1 MARVIGGSTVGKD
14 CLLDPGVIIG
24 YPDGNELPLLGSD
37 REAEISGAT
46 VGDNCT
52 LRAGTLYSR
61 ARLGNSVRSGHG
73 WLVRED
79 STVGDGSLI
88 GTGVTVDNDCRI
100 GDYCSLQTGVYI
112 PTGSRLG
119 NRCFLGPNATL
130 TNDRTPLR
138 TDYLLEPITLENDVT
153 IGANATLMPGI
164 TNAEGAFIAGRAIVT
179 RAVPAWK
186 MAMGVP
192 AQIMELPENLKKP
205 NRLGD

>member
-1 MARVIGGSTVGKD
+1 MARVIGGSTIGD
-14 CLLDPGVIIG
+14 GCFLDPDVVIG
-24 YPDGNELPLLGSD
+24 YPPGDELALLGGD
-37 REAEISGAT
+37 REAEITGAT
-46 VGDNCT
+46 VGDSCT
-52 LRAGTLYSR
+52 LRSGTLYSR

-79 STVGDGSLI
+79 STVGEGCLI
-88 GTGVTVDNDCRI
+88 GTGVTIDNDCRI
-100 GDYCSLQTGVYI
+100 GDHCSLQTGVYI

-138 TDYLLEPITLENDVT
+138 TDYQLEAVTLENDVT

-164 TNAEGAFIAGRAIVT
+164 TVGEGAFIAGGAIVT
-179 RAVPAWK
+179 RDVPAWK

-192 AQIMELPENLKKP
+192 ARIMELPENLKKP

>member
-1 MARVIGGSTVGKD
+1 MARVIGGSTIGKD
-14 CLLDPGVIIG
+14 CLLDPDVVIG
-24 YPDGNELPLLGSD
+24 YPDGNELSLLSSD

-46 VGDNCT
+46 VGNNCT

-61 ARLGNSVRSGHG
+61 ARLGSSVRSGHG

-88 GTGVTVDNDCRI
+88 GTGVTIDNDCRV
-100 GDYCSLQTGVYI
+100 GDHCSLQTGVYI
-112 PTGSRLG
+112 PTGSRIG
-119 NRCFLGPNATL
+119 DRCFLGPNATL

-138 TDYLLEPITLENDVT
+138 TDYQLEAVTLEDDVT
-153 IGANATLMPGI
+153 VGANATLMPGI
-164 TNAEGAFIAGRAIVT
+164 TIGEGAFIAGGAVVT
-179 RAVPAWK
+179 RDVPAWK

>member
-14 CLLDPGVIIG
+14 CLLDPDVVIG

-88 GTGVTVDNDCRI
+88 GTGVTIDNDCRI
-100 GDYCSLQTGVYI
+100 GDHCSLQTGVYI

-138 TDYLLEPITLENDVT
+138 TDYLLEPVTLENDVT

-164 TNAEGAFIAGRAIVT
+164 TIGEGAFIAGGAVVT
-179 RAVPAWK
+179 RDVPAWK

>member
-1 MARVIGGSTVGKD
+1 
-14 CLLDPGVIIG
+14 
-24 YPDGNELPLLGSD
+24 
-37 REAEISGAT
+37 
-46 VGDNCT
+46 
-52 LRAGTLYSR
+52 
-61 ARLGNSVRSGHG
+61 
-73 WLVRED
+73 
-79 STVGDGSLI
+79 
-88 GTGVTVDNDCRI
+88 
-100 GDYCSLQTGVYI
+100 LQTGVYI

-138 TDYLLEPITLENDVT
+138 TDYLLEAVTLENDVT

-164 TNAEGAFIAGRAIVT
+164 TIGEGAFIAGGAIVT
-179 RAVPAWK
+179 RDVPAWK

>member
-1 MARVIGGSTVGKD
+1 M
-14 CLLDPGVIIG
+14 
-24 YPDGNELPLLGSD
+24 
-37 REAEISGAT
+37 
-46 VGDNCT
+46 
-52 LRAGTLYSR
+52 
-61 ARLGNSVRSGHG
+61 
-73 WLVRED
+73 RED

-88 GTGVTVDNDCRI
+88 GTGVTIDNDCRI
-100 GDYCSLQTGVYI
+100 GDHCSLQTGVYI

-138 TDYLLEPITLENDVT
+138 TDYLLEPVTLENDVT

-164 TNAEGAFIAGRAIVT
+164 TIGEGAFIAGGAIVT
-179 RAVPAWK
+179 RDVPAWK